1 MEDDAQESEKTE
13 SAEGLSVYTNYLE
26 ENWLDRD
33 VTCAAADVDNDG
45 AEELLIHYNNT
56 DANCEIYKA
65 DAASGEIRY
74 IGQIAYVHYDL
85 YWSEKYEELV
95 QFSRSAGSE
104 TYSFYR
110 FENGALEFDFG
121 VSWMEV
127 NNVDKRITG
136 YSYFSDDDRH
146 ELGRYEVAANEEE
159 DPPGKG

>member
-1 MEDDAQESEKTE
+1 MRKRADYYQEARARLEEIAAIENEEAMEDDAQESEKTE

-74 IGQIAYVHYDL
+74 IGPDCL
-85 YWSEKYEELV
+85 RTLRSLLV
-95 QFSRSAGSE
+95 R
-104 TYSFYR
+104 
-110 FENGALEFDFG
+110 
-121 VSWMEV
+121 
-127 NNVDKRITG
+127 K
-136 YSYFSDDDRH
+136 
-146 ELGRYEVAANEEE
+146 
-159 DPPGKG
+159 